1 MTGKTHASC
10 GMLVGALT
18 TQYFQ
23 TDIFSSVTVIILAT
37 LASLLPDIC
46 HTQSKIGRR
55 FKVISFFV
63 RLIFGHRTFTHSILF
78 IAIIAFL
85 LQIIQTPN
93 YYMAPIIIGL
103 VSHVILDMITPKGVK
118 LFYPL
123 PFNVKTPIQFKTGGL
138 VDLSL
143 ATALMVG
150 TVYVLFQ
157 PFINDIISNWNTKF
171 L

>member
-1 MTGKTHASC
+1 
-10 GMLVGALT
+10 
-18 TQYFQ
+18 
-23 TDIFSSVTVIILAT
+23 
-37 LASLLPDIC
+37 
-46 HTQSKIGRR
+46 
-55 FKVISFFV
+55 
-63 RLIFGHRTFTHSILF
+63 
-78 IAIIAFL
+78 
-85 LQIIQTPN
+85 QTPN
-93 YYMAPIIIGL
+93 YYMAAIIIGL
-103 VSHVILDMITPKGVK
+103 VSHVILDMITPRGVK

>member
-1 MTGKTHASC
+1 MRHARWSANNTIFSN
-10 GMLVGALT
+10 G
-18 TQYFQ
+18 Y
-23 TDIFSSVTVIILAT
+23 FSSVTVIILAT

-55 FKVISFFV
+55 FKVISFV

-93 YYMAPIIIGL
+93 YYMAAIIIGL

-171 L
+171 YRK

>member
-93 YYMAPIIIGL
+93 YYMAAIIIGL
-103 VSHVILDMITPKGVK
+103 VSHVILDMITPRGVK

-143 ATALMVG
+143 ATTLMVG

>member
-93 YYMAPIIIGL
+93 YYMAAIIIGL
-103 VSHVILDMITPKGVK
+103 VSHVILDMINQKAWNYFIRYR
-118 LFYPL
+118 LMWRHR
-123 PFNVKTPIQFKTGGL
+123 FNLKTGGL

>member
-93 YYMAPIIIGL
+93 YYMASNYNW
-103 VSHVILDMITPKGVK
+103 VSVTCYTRYD
-118 LFYPL
+118 
-123 PFNVKTPIQFKTGGL
+123 
-138 VDLSL
+138 
-143 ATALMVG
+143 
-150 TVYVLFQ
+150 
-157 PFINDIISNWNTKF
+157 NTKRREII
-171 L
+171 LSVTV

>member
-63 RLIFGHRTFTHSILF
+63 RLIFVHRTFTHSILF

-93 YYMAPIIIGL
+93 SSYGSNYNWIS
-103 VSHVILDMITPKGVK
+103 VTCHTRYDNTKGVK

-150 TVYVLFQ
+150 TVSC
-157 PFINDIISNWNTKF
+157 FISAF
-171 L
+171 HQ